1 MPLGPLDMSRVHV
14 LVVDSNP
21 HSRMITCT
29 LLRGAGVTRIQ
40 VSESEADATD
50 QLRLCDP
57 HLAILE
63 WEQTGVNGLLL
74 TGRVRAGQISDN
86 RALPIILL
94 TSRASLQDV
103 NAARMV
109 GVNEY
114 CIKPIS
120 AQVLMTRVNEVVHR
134 PREFVDS
141 PEYVGPC
148 RRRKFVDEYAGP
160 YRRLSDP
167 TEEFLDDPLEE
178 EKKLR
183 MRARIDRLARA
194 AADLTPGDRVKLRQ
208 VFTATNETRALS
220 QDIGDALLARSAAS
234 LMRYLTGVGAS
245 AKLDP
250 KIIDTHIDAMRQLLA
265 LPNAER
271 LLRDKVALGLDK
283 IVDKRLQNTRS
294 VSF

>member
-1 MPLGPLDMSRVHV
+1 MPLGPLDISRVNV

-21 HSRMITCT
+21 HTRMITCT
-29 LLRGAGVTRIQ
+29 ILRGAGVTRIQ
-40 VSESEADATD
+40 TSESEADATE
-50 QLRLCDP
+50 QLRMGDP
-57 HLAILE
+57 FLAIFE

-74 TGRVRAGQISDN
+74 TGRVRAGQVCDN

-94 TSRASLQDV
+94 TSRASLSDV
-103 NAARMV
+103 TAARMV

-120 AQVLMTRVNEVVHR
+120 AQVLMTRINEVVHR

-148 RRRKFVDEYAGP
+148 RRRKFVDDYAGP

-167 TEEFLDDPLEE
+167 TEEFIDDPMEE
-178 EKKLR
+178 ENKLR

-208 VFTATNETRALS
+208 VFTATNETRAMA

-245 AKLDP
+245 TKLDP
-250 KIIDTHIDAMRQLLA
+250 TIIDTQDR
-265 LPNAER
+265 
-271 LLRDKVALGLDK
+271 K
-283 IVDKRLQNTRS
+283 S
-294 VSF
+294 VV